1 MDPTGEPF
9 LLGINY
15 WPRKKATFWWAQFD
29 AGEVRE
35 EFGMIADLGLK
46 VVRFFLLWESFMP
59 DPHTVDPAM
68 LRRLVEVAD
77 IAHRLGLQVQPTL
90 FTGHMSGPNWAPPWL
105 WTDTP
110 VRPGEKQN
118 LSLTRPDYPGHR
130 IHNIYTTDWV
140 IDAERLLIREV
151 CGALRGHP
159 AVWGYSL
166 GNEPDLF
173 CRPPTAQQGRAW
185 VRDRVADLRAA
196 AGPGPRMLIGL
207 HTASLDSDVGLRVSD
222 IALETDVS
230 VMHGYSMFS
239 QVARHKLDSDYV
251 PFACALTAALAGRPV
266 LFEEFGIC
274 CWDPSLGPGEGRY
287 AEMPRWDGSIRR
299 EYIASEEQAAAY
311 YQAVLDKLHRVG
323 ALGAFAWGF
332 MSYDPSIWDRE
343 PCNRQIHERFFG
355 LWRSDGTLRPMG
367 QVVGRFARARPVVR
381 PPERTVRLDV
391 TPDTYYRDPLHHQK
405 RLYAQWG
412 TLD

>member
-1 MDPTGEPF
+1 MADVGKPF

-15 WPRKKATFWWAQFD
+15 WPRRKATLWWETFD

-35 EFGMIADLGLK
+35 EFEMIADLGLD

-59 DPHTVDPAM
+59 DPHTVDPVM
-68 LRRLVEVAD
+68 LGRLVEVAD
-77 IAHRLGLQVQPTL
+77 VAQELGLRIQPTF
-90 FTGHMSGPNWAPPWL
+90 FTGHMSGPNWSPPWL

-118 LSLTRPDYPGHR
+118 LSVRRLDYPGHR
-130 IHNIYTTDWV
+130 IFNIYTTGWV
-140 IDAERLLIREV
+140 IDAERRKIAAV
-151 CGALRGHP
+151 CGALRQHP

-173 CRPPTAQQGRAW
+173 CRPPTAAVGRAW
-185 VRDRVADLRAA
+185 VRDRVADVRAA
-196 AGPGPRMLIGL
+196 AGAGTKVLIGL
-207 HTASLDSDVGLRVSD
+207 HTASLDADVGLRIHDV
-222 IALETDVS
+222 AAETDVS

-239 QVARHKLDSDYV
+239 PVARDKLDSDYV

-274 CWDPSLGPGEGRY
+274 CWDPTLGHGEGRFVD
-287 AEMPRWDGSIRR
+287 MPRWDGSVRR
-299 EYIASEEQAAAY
+299 EFIASEEQAAAY
-311 YQAVLDKLHRVG
+311 YAAVLPKLVRVG

-332 MSYDPSIWDRE
+332 MSYDPRIWDRE
-343 PCNRQIHERFFG
+343 PCNRQTHERFFG
-355 LWRSDGTLRPMG
+355 LWRSDGSLRPMG
-367 QVVGRFARARPVVR
+367 KVVADFARSRPTVR
-381 PPERTVRLDV
+381 PPERTVELDV
-391 TPDTYYRDPLHHQK
+391 TPQAYYDDPLNHQK
-405 RLYAQWG
+405 RLYARWG